1 MKCKHCGAEISNL
14 AIMCPYC
21 NSEVEK
27 PAAGNSTPVVNNYY
41 INNPGYP
48 PQGYQQ
54 PPVQRQAGG
63 ACCPNCGSNRI
74 RFRREET
81 GSTRGK
87 KGRQVYYRTV
97 GLCQSC
103 GYTWAAGQ
111 SQSGSSGSKGALFW
125 ILMILFWPI
134 GLSIWFMTSNRIQM
148 DRKKRAIILAACWAV
163 LLLIGLLNP
172 NKNKDRKTNTDS
184 ITNQEEDINTESE
197 PKDRAT
203 TAKSQESTTA
213 TNKNTNSKCEVSGFS
228 ISIPDGF
235 IKTHDESF
243 DIRYLGRNNQ
253 ETNVYERFNVYC
265 LDGDSAEQV
274 QRLFEQLN
282 KDTAVEV
289 FSGFFDGA
297 PITVKEYWEDNI
309 DGNPIKA
316 AYVTADVQGITMGM
330 LHATLIQDNHL
341 ITMEFSFADGI
352 SDERY
357 AEFKS
362 TIQTIKLIAD
372 DSVSATENAEG
383 ESISFTIDNESLGDY
398 GSYKTINKGMG
409 DDEMTF
415 IEYHI
420 PEGTYTVVNK
430 DKNYV
435 QFSVYSD
442 EYHIIESGYEEP
454 AETFDTFLMKP
465 GDTKE
470 VYIAEGQHIK
480 CNEGKTLLVFTKK
493 D

>member
-1 MKCKHCGAEISNL
+1 MKCKQCGAEISNL
-14 AIMCPYC
+14 AVMCPYC
-21 NSEVEK
+21 NSAVEK
-27 PAAGNSTPVVNNYY
+27 PAAGNSAPIINNYY
-41 INNPGYP
+41 NYPGYQ
-48 PQGYQQ
+48 PQQEYQQ
-54 PPVQRQAGG
+54 PPIQRQVGG
-63 ACCPNCGSNRI
+63 ACCPNCGSNQI

-81 GSTRGK
+81 GSTKGK

-111 SQSGSSGSKGALFW
+111 AQSGNSGSKGALFW
-125 ILMILFWPI
+125 IIMILFWPI
-134 GLSIWFMTSNRIQM
+134 ALSIWFMTSNRIQM

-163 LLLIGLLNP
+163 FLLIGLFNQNKKVDKNTSLAGP
-172 NKNKDRKTNTDS
+172 NQVEERNTVY
-184 ITNQEEDINTESE
+184 ESGE
-197 PKDRAT
+197 KAST
-203 TAKSQESTTA
+203 SNSQESTIVE
-213 TNKNTNSKCEVSGFS
+213 NKNTDLRCEVSDFL
-228 ISIPDGF
+228 ISIPKGF
-235 IKTHDESF
+235 IKTHDEPF
-243 DIRYLGRNNQ
+243 DIRYLGRRNQ
-253 ETNVYERFNVYC
+253 ETNVYERFNVFC
-265 LDGDSAEQV
+265 LYDDSAEHV
-274 QRLFEQLN
+274 QSLFNQLN
-282 KDTAVEV
+282 KDTVEES
-289 FSGFFDGA
+289 FSGVFDGA
-297 PITVKEYWEDNI
+297 PITVNEYWEDDI
-309 DGNPIKA
+309 DGYPIKA
-316 AYVTADVQGITMGM
+316 AYMTSEMQGIAMGM
-330 LHATLIQDNHL
+330 LHATLIKDNQF

-362 TIQTIKLIAD
+362 TIQTVKSIGS
-372 DSVSATENAEG
+372 DSVSVTKNVENA
-383 ESISFTIDNESLGDY
+383 SVSFSIDNDSLGEY

-409 DDEMTF
+409 EDEMTF

-420 PEGTYTVVNK
+420 PVGTYIVVNK
-430 DKNYV
+430 DTNYV

-480 CNEGKTLLVFTKK
+480 CNEGKTFLVFTKK